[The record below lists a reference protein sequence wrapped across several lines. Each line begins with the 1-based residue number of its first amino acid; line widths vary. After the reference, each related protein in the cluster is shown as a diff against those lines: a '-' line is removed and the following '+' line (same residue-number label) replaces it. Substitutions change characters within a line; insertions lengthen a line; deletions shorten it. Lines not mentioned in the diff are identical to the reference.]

1 MERRDF
7 VEKQIDQLGRALAA
21 MINKLL
27 KGTNHGVSIES
38 DMVQSIQDS
47 LSIDL
52 EKVSKL
58 THDELME
65 FLINERGYSFEN
77 LEKLA
82 KVITLIRNHGTS
94 LSEDSLK
101 RIELSILNHLTKIDK
116 DFFFERQMRI
126 DHLKKSIATNEGI
139 ADQL

>member
-38 DMVQSIQDS
+38 DMIQSVQDGI
-47 LSIDL
+47 SIDL

-58 THDELME
+58 SQDELME
-65 FLINERGYSFEN
+65 FLINERGYSLEN

-82 KVITLIRNHGTS
+82 KVITLIRNHGSS

-101 RIELSILNHLTKIDK
+101 SIELSILNHLTKIDK
-116 DFFFERQMRI
+116 DFSFERQMRI

-139 ADQL
+139 ADKL